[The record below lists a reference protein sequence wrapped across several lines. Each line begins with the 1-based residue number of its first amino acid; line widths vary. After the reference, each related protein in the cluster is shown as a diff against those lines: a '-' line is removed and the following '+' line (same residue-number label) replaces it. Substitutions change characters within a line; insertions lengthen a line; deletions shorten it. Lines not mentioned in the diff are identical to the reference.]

1 MCPVC
6 FARTSKQTDVAI
18 NTAEAAD
25 AIVERNRWR
34 ETIWQKVKDCEAAE
48 PLVQLIRMGSRYQ
61 PCGLTASN
69 VIYDGFLID
78 NVGAAGSFAPF
89 TAFGG
94 NLLFTGAGTSAI
106 VQISG
111 SVTVSANGQLVIQGA
126 QRTSNAAAT
135 IYKRGSNFIVF
146 N

>member
-1 MCPVC
+1 MRDGQLKGHNRFANGTFAVTMCPVC

-61 PCGLTASN
+61 PCGLTAEQCH
-69 VIYDGFLID
+69 L
-78 NVGAAGSFAPF
+78 
-89 TAFGG
+89 
-94 NLLFTGAGTSAI
+94 
-106 VQISG
+106 
-111 SVTVSANGQLVIQGA
+111 
-126 QRTSNAAAT
+126 
-135 IYKRGSNFIVF
+135 
-146 N
+146 